1 MNPLSLLP
9 RLVVI
14 LAVSAGG
21 LAPCAFAGSLTFA
34 GVPLAPGGTARADV
48 PLSNLERSYASEG
61 GNDVPSHA
69 VAVVAVPPGFT
80 PQKTWPVLVVLSTS
94 DFKIQN
100 RDDLVRLYRD
110 TALAEG
116 WVVLAGDGPTPA
128 YHDTAGWRAGM
139 TLAALDALNRSF
151 PASKN
156 WPIACAGY
164 SGGAKRA
171 GTVAPLLA
179 AGGYRIIGIFLTGIN
194 DDRLSEGYRQFKPGV
209 AFLQTPIFLS
219 TGVIDKVAT
228 PEQQDRVKVSI
239 ERTGFKRIQ
248 QETFPLGHVVKKSH
262 IQEALRWFREQQAA
276 R

>member
-1 MNPLSLLP
+1 MFLF
-9 RLVVI
+9 
-14 LAVSAGG
+14 LALASSAFAPSVFAGG
-21 LAPCAFAGSLTFA
+21 LTFA

-48 PLSNLERSYASEG
+48 PLSNLERSYAAEG

-69 VAVVAVPPGFT
+69 VAVVAVPPGFN
-80 PQKTWPVLVVLSTS
+80 PQKSWPVLVVLSTS
-94 DFKIQN
+94 DLKIQN
-100 RDDLVRLYRD
+100 RDDLVRLYRE

-139 TLAALDALNRSF
+139 TLAALDALSRSF

-179 AGGYRIIGIFLTGIN
+179 VGGYRVIGIFLTGIN
-194 DDRLSEGYRQFKPGV
+194 VDRLSEGYRQFTPGA

-219 TGVIDKVAT
+219 TGLIDKVAT
-228 PEQQDRVKVSI
+228 PEQQDRVKVSM

-248 QETFPLGHVVKKSH
+248 QKTFPLGHVVKKSH
-262 IQEALRWFREQQAA
+262 VQEALRWFRAEQRA